1 MKLTSALLQ
10 RLGIALMA
18 TVMALPVFVA
28 MPSGVAVAVA
38 ATTAP
43 LIEAVRVEGTQRI
56 EASTVLSYI
65 NIQAGDRF
73 EPDALNRALK
83 MLFATGLFADVA
95 LYQEGSD
102 LVVVVV
108 ENPIVNEI
116 RFEGNEKLKTDN
128 LTSEI
133 RLRPRTVLTRT
144 KVQADVERLQELY
157 RLSGRFSASIDP
169 KIIQLDQ
176 NRVNLVFEISEGPK
190 TEISR
195 ILFLGNKRFDDGDL
209 QRVIRSREGRWWR
222 IWSGADKYDPD
233 RMAFDR
239 ELLRK
244 HYLEHGYADFLVESA
259 IAELSPDRRHF
270 YVTFTLSEGARY
282 KVGKVDLKSN
292 IPELD
297 VALLQKAV
305 TVNPGA
311 WYKASEVENTI
322 DALTDELGNLQ
333 YAFVDVVPT
342 VERRRDDRE
351 IDLIFTINEGRKVF
365 IENINIGGNVR
376 TLDEVIRREMTLVE
390 GDPFNVAKLRRSEQN
405 IRNLT
410 FFEAAQIKATRGST
424 PDKTNIDIDVEEK
437 STGELSVGGGFS
449 SVDGPLGEFRVR
461 ERNFLGKGQ
470 DLTLATTLSARRS
483 QVDFSFTEPYFL
495 RRNLSAG
502 LDVFRVVRDYQDQSS
517 YDSRRTG
524 GGLRLGYPLGRDLR
538 HDLGYRIDQT
548 VIEDVDPGA
557 SLFIQQQA
565 GSWITSAVH
574 HKLTYD
580 TTNSR
585 LEPSEGMILRLEN
598 EVAGLGG
605 DANYLRTRG
614 GGTYYFPIRDKW
626 VLSLLGEAGY
636 IFSLKGDDLR
646 INERFYIGG
655 TTLRGFEEA
664 GIGPRDTVTR
674 DALGGNQFARG
685 SVEIEF
691 PSGLPEDLGVRLR
704 AFSDFG
710 VLSEVDASGPNV
722 FDSKAIRVSAGLGVS
737 WRSPLGPVRLDFALP
752 VVKEDEDKDEFF
764 RFSFGTRF

>member
-18 TVMALPVFVA
+18 TVMALPVFMAFPVHTA
-28 MPSGVAVAVA
+28 IA
-38 ATTAP
+38 AETP

-65 NIQAGDRF
+65 NVQAGDRF
-73 EPDALNRALK
+73 EPEALNRALK

-95 LYQEGSD
+95 LYQEGGD

-108 ENPIVNEI
+108 ENPIINEI

-128 LTSEI
+128 LTAEI
-133 RLRPRTVLTRT
+133 RLRPRTVITRT

-176 NRVNLVFEISEGPK
+176 NRVNLVFEISEGPE

-209 QRVIRSREGRWWR
+209 QRVIRSREDRWWR
-222 IWSGADKYDPD
+222 VWSGADKYDPD

-270 YVTFTLSEGARY
+270 YVTFTLSEGERY
-282 KVGKVDLKSN
+282 KIGKVDVQSN

-297 VALLQKAV
+297 AAPLNEVV
-305 TVNPGA
+305 TVIPGA
-311 WYKASEVENTI
+311 WYKASEVEATI
-322 DALTDELGNLQ
+322 DALTDELGNRQ

-342 VERRRDDRE
+342 VERRRDDGE
-351 IDLIFTINEGRKVF
+351 IDLLFTINEGRKVF
-365 IENINIGGNVR
+365 IENINISGNVR
-376 TLDEVIRREMTLVE
+376 TMDEVIRREMTLVE

-410 FFEAAQIKATRGST
+410 FFEAAQIKTSRGST
-424 PDKTNIDIDVEEK
+424 PEKTNIDINVEEK
-437 STGELSVGGGFS
+437 STGELSLGGGFS
-449 SVDGPLGEFRVR
+449 SVDGPLGEFRIR

-495 RRNLSAG
+495 RRDLSAG
-502 LDVFRVVRDYQDQSS
+502 VDVFRVVRDYQDQSS
-517 YDSRRTG
+517 YDSKRTG
-524 GGLRLGYPLGRDLR
+524 GGLRLGYPLARDLR
-538 HDLGYRIDQT
+538 HEMGYRLDET
-548 VIEDVDPGA
+548 VIENVDPTA
-557 SLFIQQQA
+557 SLFIRQQA
-565 GSWITSAVH
+565 GAWITSAVH

-580 TTNSR
+580 TTDSR
-585 LEPSEGMILRLEN
+585 LEPTEGMLLRFEN
-598 EVAGLGG
+598 ELAGLGG
-605 DANYLRTRG
+605 DANYLRTRA
-614 GGTYYFPIRDKW
+614 GGTYYFPIREKW
-626 VLSLLGEAGY
+626 VFSVLGEAGY
-636 IFSLKGDDLR
+636 IFGLSGNNLR

-655 TTLRGFEEA
+655 TTLRGFEES
-664 GIGPRDTVTR
+664 GIGPRDTTTT

-685 SVEIEF
+685 TVELEF
-691 PSGLPEDLGVRLR
+691 PSGLPEDMGVRFR
-704 AFSDFG
+704 TFSDFG
-710 VLSEVDASGPNV
+710 VLSDVDASGPNV
-722 FDSKAIRVSAGLGVS
+722 FDSDAIRVSAGVGIS
-737 WRSPLGPVRLDFALP
+737 WRSPLGPVRLDFAVP

>member
-18 TVMALPVFVA
+18 AVMSLPVFIA
-28 MPSGVAVAVA
+28 FPAHTALA
-38 ATTAP
+38 AEAP

-65 NIQAGDRF
+65 NVQAGDRF
-73 EPDALNRALK
+73 EPEALNRALK

-95 LYQEGSD
+95 LYQEGGD

-108 ENPIVNEI
+108 ENPIINEI

-128 LTSEI
+128 LTAEI
-133 RLRPRTVLTRT
+133 RLRPRTVITRT

-176 NRVNLVFEISEGPK
+176 NRVNLVFEISEGPE

-209 QRVIRSREGRWWR
+209 QRVIRSREDRWWR
-222 IWSGADKYDPD
+222 VWSGADKYDPD

-270 YVTFTLSEGARY
+270 YVTFTLSEGERY
-282 KVGKVDLKSN
+282 KIGKVDVQSN

-297 VALLQKAV
+297 ADPLKNVV
-305 TVNPGA
+305 TIIPGE
-311 WYKASEVENTI
+311 WYKASEIEATI
-322 DALTDELGNLQ
+322 DALTDELGNRQ

-342 VERRRDDRE
+342 VDRRRDDGE
-351 IDLIFTINEGRKVF
+351 IDLLFTINEGRKVF
-365 IENINIGGNVR
+365 IENINISGNVR
-376 TLDEVIRREMTLVE
+376 TMDEVIRREMTLVE

-410 FFEAAQIKATRGST
+410 FFEAAQIKTSRGST
-424 PDKTNIDIDVEEK
+424 PEKTNIDINVEEK
-437 STGELSVGGGFS
+437 STGELSLGGGFS
-449 SVDGPLGEFRVR
+449 SVDGPLGEFRIR

-495 RRNLSAG
+495 RRDLSAG
-502 LDVFRVVRDYQDQSS
+502 VDVFRVVRDYQDQSS
-517 YDSRRTG
+517 YDSKRTG
-524 GGLRLGYPLGRDLR
+524 GGWRLGYPLARDLR
-538 HDLGYRIDQT
+538 HEMGYRLDET
-548 VIEDVDPGA
+548 VIENVDPTA
-557 SLFIQQQA
+557 SLFIRRQA
-565 GSWITSAVH
+565 GAWITSAVH

-580 TTNSR
+580 TTDSR
-585 LEPSEGMILRLEN
+585 LEPTEGMLLRFEN
-598 EVAGLGG
+598 ELAGLGG

-614 GGTYYFPIRDKW
+614 GGTYYFPIREKW
-626 VLSLLGEAGY
+626 VFSVLGEAGY
-636 IFSLKGDDLR
+636 IFGLSGNNLR

-655 TTLRGFEEA
+655 TTLRGFEES
-664 GIGPRDTVTR
+664 GIGPRDTTTT

-685 SVEIEF
+685 SVELEF
-691 PSGLPEDLGVRLR
+691 PSGLPEDLGVRFR
-704 AFSDFG
+704 TFSDFG
-710 VLSEVDASGPNV
+710 VLSDVDASGPNV
-722 FDSKAIRVSAGLGVS
+722 FDSDAIRVSAGVGIS
-737 WRSPLGPVRLDFALP
+737 WRSPLGPVRLDFAVP
-752 VVKEDEDKDEFF
+752 VVKEDQDKEEFF